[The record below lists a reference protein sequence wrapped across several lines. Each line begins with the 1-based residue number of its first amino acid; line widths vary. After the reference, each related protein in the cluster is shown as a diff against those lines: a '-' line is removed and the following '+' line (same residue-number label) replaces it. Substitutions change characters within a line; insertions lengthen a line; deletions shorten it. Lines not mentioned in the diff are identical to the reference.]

1 MSSRATYRRHSSL
14 FKIQVCQEIRSGGL
28 VRRGAQEKYNL
39 SANVI
44 QHWLALYDRGELV
57 SEEAE
62 GAVLVEYQA
71 KIAALERKVGQLTM
85 ELDLL
90 KKTPSPRLVTEE
102 LGRRGHVVN
111 HKRVARVMEAYGLG
125 ITPRRRFV
133 RTTLGDERLG
143 QMICAIFGRLKTELF
158 YPGSWRSTTIEQ
170 FMAALDSYIRWYN
183 EQRIKISLGSRSP
196 LEYRA
201 SLECII

>member
-39 SANVI
+39 STNLI

-62 GAVLVEYQA
+62 AAVLVEYQA

-90 KKTPSPRLVTEE
+90 KKTPAPQPVS
-102 LGRRGHVVN
+102 N
-111 HKRVARVMEAYGLG
+111 NA
-125 ITPRRRFV
+125 
-133 RTTLGDERLG
+133 
-143 QMICAIFGRLKTELF
+143 
-158 YPGSWRSTTIEQ
+158 ST
-170 FMAALDSYIRWYN
+170 
-183 EQRIKISLGSRSP
+183 
-196 LEYRA
+196 
-201 SLECII
+201 CIISGPTASPFARGVK